1 MLFSNQLPG
10 NRTPLKKNK
19 IIMSNII
26 PIILVVV
33 MIIIAAFFR
42 GLLWE
47 YGRRFGD
54 KYCSFI
60 KNDAWREWFGVA
72 TLVAIIW
79 GGGAILFQLI

>member
-1 MLFSNQLPG
+1 
-10 NRTPLKKNK
+10 
-19 IIMSNII
+19 
-26 PIILVVV
+26 

-54 KYCSFI
+54 KYYSFI

-79 GGGAILFQLI
+79 GGGAILFQLL

>member
-1 MLFSNQLPG
+1 
-10 NRTPLKKNK
+10 
-19 IIMSNII
+19 MSNII

-33 MIIIAAFFR
+33 IIIIAAFFR

-54 KYCSFI
+54 KYYSFI
-60 KNDAWREWFGVA
+60 KNDAWREWFGVT

-79 GGGAILFQLI
+79 GGSAILFQLI